1 MTAYLTCP
9 ASPWGDRDPQGDRR
23 VHGGNRPGDHRSGT
37 GRFLHRLPGAG
48 ADHAV
53 DLIDQPAGVGFLM
66 TAKSILRFGDV
77 RDSSQRKHTE
87 YVIIGTFMS
96 FGWGLLIAV
105 LMQLGIRHWTVA
117 PTPS

>member
-1 MTAYLTCP
+1 
-9 ASPWGDRDPQGDRR
+9 
-23 VHGGNRPGDHRSGT
+23 
-37 GRFLHRLPGAG
+37 
-48 ADHAV
+48 
-53 DLIDQPAGVGFLM
+53 M

-96 FGWGLLIAV
+96 FGWALLIAV